1 MEAPFIV
8 LAFLFIVFCGLAGLI
23 LGVGNNPK

>member
-8 LAFLFIVFCGLAGLI
+8 LAFILAVFCGLALLI
-23 LGVGNNPK
+23 VGINEGT